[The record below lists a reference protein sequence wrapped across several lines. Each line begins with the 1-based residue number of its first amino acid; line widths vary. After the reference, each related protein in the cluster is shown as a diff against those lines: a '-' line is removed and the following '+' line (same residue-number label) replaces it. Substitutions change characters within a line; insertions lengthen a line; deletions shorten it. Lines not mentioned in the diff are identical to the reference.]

1 MSIDTLAMV
10 DEVFDKIITVV
21 ISTVVQNLCIF
32 TVHLCT
38 CEQIDIITIYHEV
51 AIDGLLF
58 GDSQN
63 MQDLILAI
71 SRHSYCKCR

>member
-1 MSIDTLAMV
+1 MV
-10 DEVFDKIITVV
+10 DEVFAKIM
-21 ISTVVQNLCIF
+21 ISTVFQNLCIF

-38 CEQIDIITIYHEV
+38 CEQIDNYYYYLHEV

-71 SRHSYCKCR
+71 SRLLGTYM